1 MNHWRFTPQPGV
13 QSKHRVFQIRTQV
26 LSHSKEGNCMSVS
39 SQPMSPLQEDLT
51 GEEAATTTTQHTEL
65 ERMELEM
72 KIMEAKLREKF
83 KSEEAT
89 LVENLKR
96 RLEEVEA
103 RANNNKRK
111 QPDEGSMP
119 AEVPLKAMMAEALA
133 EGLTDL
139 KAQMVSG
146 ATTCQSYTAKRD
158 VDSLK
163 AIHALCKPVQ
173 GSPLSLC
180 ALFSLCIL
188 CLRLCLCRSGGS
200 RYLS

>member
-1 MNHWRFTPQPGV
+1 MSASNQP
-13 QSKHRVFQIRTQV
+13 
-26 LSHSKEGNCMSVS
+26 L
-39 SQPMSPLQEDLT
+39 SPLQEDLT
-51 GEEAATTTTQHTEL
+51 GDEAGATAATTTTQHTEH

-72 KIMEAKLREKF
+72 KLMEAKLREKF

-111 QPDEGSMP
+111 LPDEGSTP

-133 EGLTDL
+133 EGLGDL

-158 VDSLK
+158 V
-163 AIHALCKPVQ
+163 
-173 GSPLSLC
+173 
-180 ALFSLCIL
+180 
-188 CLRLCLCRSGGS
+188 
-200 RYLS
+200 